1 MSKAKNLGAG
11 SSFAQARPIS
21 ARRAAI
27 GAATAAPTEGVPD
40 PTELPLGLISQNPD
54 NPREELR
61 DLEGLAD
68 SIREIGLVNSITVAT
83 VDSYL
88 AERPERAEDVD
99 EGARY
104 IVVDGHRRL
113 EAARLAGAAVI
124 RVSVNNHLVATD
136 EALLEA
142 AFVANV
148 HRDDMNPIEQAHA
161 LKKLVEFYGSQNKA
175 AKRLGIGQSTIS
187 SKLSILDLD
196 HGLQADLVEG
206 RRTIEHVR
214 NLSKL
219 PPEQQ
224 RAKADARAE
233 AAEQRSAAKRDLS
246 RRDNPQVVHEAPVS
260 GEAGVTDG
268 SASGGSTPGEGVS
281 GGGVPGGGISGGG
294 VVGGGVVDLSRRD
307 NPGGDGRGSLV
318 DEVPAPRSAKAA
330 PSVAQG
336 PAPVRVAEPFSVDG
350 GAAVVEAPVGERS
363 GASWNT
369 AAPAAPAVPEVPLH
383 DGVALMD
390 LAFDR
395 LDPGQRGA
403 FIQHYFKRS
412 TGVGAVIADMRG
424 DLAVQDRN
432 SLAAILE
439 QVASGLREGA

>member
-113 EAARLAGAAVI
+113 EAARLAGATVI

-246 RRDNPQVVHEAPVS
+246 RRDNPPVVHEVAVS
-260 GEAGVTDG
+260 GEGGTTDG
-268 SASGGSTPGEGVS
+268 SVLSGGASGESVS
-281 GGGVPGGGISGGG
+281 GGGVSGDGAADGGAAD
-294 VVGGGVVDLSRRD
+294 GGVVDLSHRD
-307 NPGGDGRGSLV
+307 NPAGDDRGSLV
-318 DEVPAPRSAKAA
+318 DEVPAPRSA
-330 PSVAQG
+330 Q
-336 PAPVRVAEPFSVDG
+336 
-350 GAAVVEAPVGERS
+350 EAP
-363 GASWNT
+363 
-369 AAPAAPAVPEVPLH
+369 AAPAVPVVAPVPAVPEVPLH

-390 LAFDR
+390 MAFDR
-395 LDPGQRGA
+395 LGPGQRSA

-439 QVASGLREGA
+439 QVAAGLREGA

>member
-11 SSFAQARPIS
+11 ASFAQARPIS

-27 GAATAAPTEGVPD
+27 GAATGAPTEGVPD
-40 PTELPLGLISQNPD
+40 PSELALDLISQNPD

-83 VDSYL
+83 LDSYL
-88 AERPERAEDVD
+88 AERPDRADDVD

-113 EAARLAGAAVI
+113 EAARLAGATTI
-124 RVSVNNHLVATD
+124 RVSVNNNLVATD

-161 LKKLVEFYGSQNKA
+161 LKTLVKFYGSQNKA
-175 AKRLGIGQSTIS
+175 AKRLGIAQSTIS

-196 HGLQADLVEG
+196 LELQSDLVEG

-219 PPEQQ
+219 PPEEQ

-233 AAEQRSAAKRDLS
+233 TAGQKAAVKRDLS
-246 RRDNPQVVHEAPVS
+246 RRDNPSVP
-260 GEAGVTDG
+260 EAGAPAER
-268 SASGGSTPGEGVS
+268 SAPSSTAT
-281 GGGVPGGGISGGG
+281 
-294 VVGGGVVDLSRRD
+294 DLSRRD
-307 NPGGDGRGSLV
+307 NPSPNSRGPLT
-318 DEVPAPRSAKAA
+318 DEVPGPRSATEASATPPAQSSTSDLA
-330 PSVAQG
+330 PEPLSSSREVATPED
-336 PAPVRVAEPFSVDG
+336 PA
-350 GAAVVEAPVGERS
+350 GERS
-363 GASWNT
+363 
-369 AAPAAPAVPEVPLH
+369 AAPPSSAGPQVTSLSQMPLD
-383 DGVALMD
+383 DGTALMD
-390 LAFDR
+390 LAFDHLTPR
-395 LDPGQRGA
+395 QRSA
-403 FIQHYFKRS
+403 FIQRYFKRS
-412 TGVGAVIADMRG
+412 RGVEAVVADLRT
-424 DLAVQDRN
+424 DLDQPART
-432 SLAAILE
+432 SLAEIL
-439 QVASGLREGA
+439 QQIATGLGEEE

>member
-113 EAARLAGAAVI
+113 EAARLAGATVI

-246 RRDNPQVVHEAPVS
+246 RRDNPPVVHEVVVS
-260 GEAGVTDG
+260 GGGGTTDG
-268 SASGGSTPGEGVS
+268 SVLSGGASGESVSGGGVS
-281 GGGVPGGGISGGG
+281 GGGVSGGGISGEGAADGG
-294 VVGGGVVDLSRRD
+294 VVDGGAVDLSRRD
-307 NPGGDGRGSLV
+307 NPAGEDRGSFT
-318 DEVPAPRSAKAA
+318 DEVPAPRSAQEA
-330 PSVAQG
+330 PAG
-336 PAPVRVAEPFSVDG
+336 PAVPVVASV
-350 GAAVVEAPVGERS
+350 PV
-363 GASWNT
+363 
-369 AAPAAPAVPEVPLH
+369 VPEVPLH

-390 LAFDR
+390 TAFDR
-395 LDPGQRGA
+395 LDPRQRSA

-439 QVASGLREGA
+439 QVAAGLREGA

>member
-11 SSFAQARPIS
+11 TSFAQARPIS

-27 GAATAAPTEGVPD
+27 GAATTAPTEGVPD
-40 PTELPLGLISQNPD
+40 PTELSLDLISQNPD

-68 SIREIGLVNSITVAT
+68 SIREIGLVNSITIAT
-83 VDSYL
+83 LDSYL
-88 AERPERAEDVD
+88 AERPERAGEID

-113 EAARLAGAAVI
+113 EAARLAGATTI
-124 RVSVNNHLVATD
+124 RVSVNNNLVATD

-161 LKKLVEFYGSQNKA
+161 LKKLVKFYGSQNKA

-196 HGLQADLVEG
+196 LELQADLVEG

-219 PPEQQ
+219 TPEEQ
-224 RAKADARAE
+224 RAKADARAK
-233 AAEQRSAAKRDLS
+233 AAEQKAAAKRDLS
-246 RRDNPQVVHEAPVS
+246 RRDNPSVPQEMTASAESGASDEADS
-260 GEAGVTDG
+260 G
-268 SASGGSTPGEGVS
+268 
-281 GGGVPGGGISGGG
+281 
-294 VVGGGVVDLSRRD
+294 LSRRD
-307 NPGGDGRGSLV
+307 NPDPSERRPLT
-318 DEVPAPRSAKAA
+318 DEVPAPRSATEVPITSPAQE
-330 PSVAQG
+330 SVSD
-336 PAPVRVAEPFSVDG
+336 PVTELSSPNG
-350 GAAVVEAPVGERS
+350 GAADTETTVLER
-363 GASWNT
+363 
-369 AAPAAPAVPEVPLH
+369 PAALQNTSVPYTQAVPKLPLH

-390 LAFDR
+390 LAFDG
-395 LDPGQRGA
+395 LAPGQRSA

-412 TGVGAVIADMRG
+412 TGVGAVVADLRAN
-424 DLAVQDRN
+424 LERPART
-432 SLAAILE
+432 SLAEILQ
-439 QVASGLREGA
+439 QVAAGLLEEK